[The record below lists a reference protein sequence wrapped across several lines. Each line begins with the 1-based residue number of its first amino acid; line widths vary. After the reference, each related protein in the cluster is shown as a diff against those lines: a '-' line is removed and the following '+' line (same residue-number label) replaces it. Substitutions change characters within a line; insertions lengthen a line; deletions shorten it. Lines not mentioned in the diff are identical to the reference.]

1 MDRGILSKKPAAAE
15 VSIVFGK
22 MKYLLYGEYMSS
34 LLVWMDLEMSGLD
47 PDRDVIL
54 EMATVITDSNLEIVE
69 QGPSFVIRQPENLFN
84 TMDDWNQKHHTESG
98 LWQKVIASEFDLAAA
113 ENSTLDFLKKAKIQA
128 KSAPLCGNS
137 IWQDRRFIARYM
149 KNLDAFLHYRNI
161 DVSTIKELA
170 LRWYPSSEGAL
181 FKKQNKHRAIDDIIE
196 SISELKFYRE
206 KFFK

>member
-1 MDRGILSKKPAAAE
+1 
-15 VSIVFGK
+15 